1 MWLMVVVLSLLVGL
15 CLSMYLLCC
24 PWLSTSFKVLV
35 TLIFFP
41 IFVSR
46 NKSKHPKLQKSKSSH
61 QKLRK
66 KMKLRIKLNLLVRKM
81 NLIMMMTMKQYQM
94 KKVIMK
100 NINSRKRKRRKRK
113 RNQRSRC
120 QKAHQKKVGRMVQW
134 QKQLKNPSLSKRLP
148 LQSLWRLLQNL
159 QKNHLA
165 QLWKEVPVIPV
176 ELLAHVPSQRN
187 QHLKNRRLKRKARRT
202 SKRKMQARNSQAGP

>member
-1 MWLMVVVLSLLVGL
+1 MVVVLSLLVGL

-94 KKVIMK
+94 KKATMK
-100 NINSRKRKRRKRK
+100 NINLRKRKRKRRKRK
-113 RNQRSRC
+113 RNQRSCRWYWLRVHPN
-120 QKAHQKKVGRMVQW
+120 KTYARKLINLLNIH
-134 QKQLKNPSLSKRLP
+134 LKLLP
-148 LQSLWRLLQNL
+148 LATPPFVLLCE
-159 QKNHLA
+159 
-165 QLWKEVPVIPV
+165 WC
-176 ELLAHVPSQRN
+176 
-187 QHLKNRRLKRKARRT
+187 
-202 SKRKMQARNSQAGP
+202 MF